1 MKHKRVKLSVLLL
14 GLGLTAQAQQ
24 ATLTSGGMATGSG
37 SVAYSIGQ
45 IAYTTVTNSAGSIA
59 QGVQHPTIEINT
71 LGVDNFVNISLKM
84 KAYPNPTQGELTL
97 EITDLALEN
106 FALQLI
112 DLQGKSIENKK
123 ITSATEIIRMENLP
137 SATYFLKVTNNNKE
151 VKSFKIIKN

>member
-59 QGVQHPTIEINT
+59 QGVQHPIEIYT

-84 KAYPNPTQGELTL
+84 KAYPNPTQGDLTL
-97 EITDLALEN
+97 EITDLKLEN
-106 FALQLI
+106 LTFQLI
-112 DLQGKSIENKK
+112 DLQGRSIENRK
-123 ITSATEIIRMENLP
+123 IANTNETIKMENLP

>member
-45 IAYTTVTNSAGSIA
+45 IAYTTATNASGSIT
-59 QGVQHPTIEINT
+59 QGVQQPIEIYT
-71 LGVDNFVNISLKM
+71 LGVDDFVNISLIM
-84 KAYPNPTQGELTL
+84 KAYPNPTQGDLTL
-97 EITDLALEN
+97 EITDLKLEN
-106 FALQLI
+106 LTFQLI
-112 DLQGKSIENKK
+112 DLQGRSIENRK
-123 ITSATEIIRMENLP
+123 IANTNETIKMENLP
-137 SATYFLKVTNNNKE
+137 NATYFLKVTNNNKE

>member
-59 QGVQHPTIEINT
+59 QGVQQPIEIYT
-71 LGVDNFVNISLKM
+71 LGVDDFVNISLIM
-84 KAYPNPTQGELTL
+84 KAYPNPTQGDLTL
-97 EITDLALEN
+97 EITDLKLEN
-106 FALQLI
+106 LTFQLI
-112 DLQGKSIENKK
+112 DLQGRSIENRK
-123 ITSATEIIRMENLP
+123 IANTNETIKMENLP

>member
-24 ATLTSGGMATGSG
+24 ATLSSGGMATGSG

-45 IAYTTVTNSAGSIA
+45 IAYTTATNASGSIT
-59 QGVQHPTIEINT
+59 QGVQQQIEIYT
-71 LGVDNFVNISLKM
+71 LGVDDFVNISLIM
-84 KAYPNPTQGELTL
+84 KAYPNPTQGDLTL
-97 EITDLALEN
+97 EITDLKLEN
-106 FALQLI
+106 LTFQLI
-112 DLQGKSIENKK
+112 DLQGRSIENRK
-123 ITSATEIIRMENLP
+123 IANTNETIKMENLP

>member
-1 MKHKRVKLSVLLL
+1 
-14 GLGLTAQAQQ
+14 
-24 ATLTSGGMATGSG
+24 
-37 SVAYSIGQ
+37 
-45 IAYTTVTNSAGSIA
+45 
-59 QGVQHPTIEINT
+59 VQHPIEIYT

-151 VKSFKIIKN
+151 VKTFKIIKN

>member
-24 ATLTSGGMATGSG
+24 ATLSSGGMATGSG

-45 IAYTTVTNSAGSIA
+45 IAYTTATNVSGSIT
-59 QGVQHPTIEINT
+59 QGVQQPIEIYT
-71 LGVDNFVNISLKM
+71 LGVDDFVNISLIM
-84 KAYPNPTQGELTL
+84 KAYPNPTQGDLTL
-97 EITDLALEN
+97 EITDLKLEN
-106 FALQLI
+106 LTFQLI
-112 DLQGKSIENKK
+112 DLQGRSIENRK
-123 ITSATEIIRMENLP
+123 IANTNETIKMENLP

>member
-1 MKHKRVKLSVLLL
+1 MKHKRVNLSVLLL

-24 ATLTSGGMATGSG
+24 ATLSSGGMATGSG

-59 QGVQHPTIEINT
+59 QGVQHSIEIHT
-71 LGVDNFVNISLKM
+71 LGVDNLVNISLRM

-97 EITDLALEN
+97 EIADLALEN
-106 FALQLI
+106 LALQLI

-123 ITSATEIIRMENLP
+123 ITSTTETIAMENLP

>member
-24 ATLTSGGMATGSG
+24 ATLSSGGMATGSG

-45 IAYTTVTNSAGSIA
+45 IAYTTVTNASGSIT
-59 QGVQHPTIEINT
+59 QGVQQPIEIYT
-71 LGVDNFVNISLKM
+71 LGVDDFVNISLIM
-84 KAYPNPTQGELTL
+84 KAYPNPTQGDLTL
-97 EITDLALEN
+97 EITDLKLEN
-106 FALQLI
+106 LTFQLI
-112 DLQGKSIENKK
+112 DLQGRSIENRK
-123 ITSATEIIRMENLP
+123 IANTNETIKMENLP

>member
-24 ATLTSGGMATGSG
+24 ATLSSGGMATGSG

-45 IAYTTVTNSAGSIA
+45 IAYTTATNASGSIT
-59 QGVQHPTIEINT
+59 QGVQQPIEIYT
-71 LGVDNFVNISLKM
+71 LGVDDFVNISLIM
-84 KAYPNPTQGELTL
+84 KAYPNPTQGDLTL
-97 EITDLALEN
+97 EITDLKLEN
-106 FALQLI
+106 LTFQLI
-112 DLQGKSIENKK
+112 DLQGRSIENRK
-123 ITSATEIIRMENLP
+123 IANTNETIKMENLP

>member
-59 QGVQHPTIEINT
+59 QGVQHPIEIYT

-84 KAYPNPTQGELTL
+84 KAYPNPTQGELTPAPARTMSL
-97 EITDLALEN
+97 
-106 FALQLI
+106 
-112 DLQGKSIENKK
+112 S
-123 ITSATEIIRMENLP
+123 
-137 SATYFLKVTNNNKE
+137 
-151 VKSFKIIKN
+151 

>member
-1 MKHKRVKLSVLLL
+1 MKHKRVKISLLFL

-59 QGVQHPTIEINT
+59 QGVQQPIEIYT

-106 FALQLI
+106 LAFQLI
-112 DLQGKSIENKK
+112 DLQGKSIKNKK
-123 ITSATEIIRMENLP
+123 IANTNETIKMENLP
-137 SATYFLKVTNNNKE
+137 SATYFLKITNKNTE
-151 VKSFKIIKN
+151 VKTFKIIKN